1 MTSFAQAEQTEFTDY
16 VSQLDF
22 NRASETVKAE
32 VTVKTYVDGDTV
44 HFYVDEQVVESGV
57 LKARFLA
64 VNTPECTGKIE
75 EYGKKAAAFTRE
87 KLTQAESIWIE
98 SDNGQWNLDSTG
110 DRHLA
115 WVWYRLPGETAYRN
129 LNLEILQNG
138 LAIANSTAQNRYGT
152 ICMSALNQARSQKLN
167 VYSGQKDPD
176 FYYGDAV
183 ELTLKELRTNLDA
196 YNGIKVAFNGVVTMN
211 NAQSVYVE
219 SYDEETG
226 LYYGMSVYY
235 GHGLSGAGLNILS
248 VGNEVRIVGTV
259 QYYEAGGTWQVSGL
273 TYRMMKPKDPGNIQ
287 KLSDGHSPAWVLT
300 TPDTFVS
307 QVTIQGEESAQV
319 FESADFS
326 AHGNVPPDRVE
337 TLTDCPDTLQL
348 FTVYIA
354 ITAVDDV
361 TVIKG
366 RFIFVGFHIDFNGC
380 LFGYVG
386 VIKRQKADA
395 QLFIKKIIHSVKG
408 SARDFTAELNGFSI
422 TENSKTFVIRY
433 FQIGRDRSISV
444 CFSDNKLIFSF
455 GSIIGKDLEICSGHL
470 FQE

>member
-1 MTSFAQAEQTEFTDY
+1 MKNHMRLHALCIVCLLLCALVPAFAQAEAADFTDY

-32 VTVKTYVDGDTV
+32 VTVKTFVDGDTV
-44 HFYVDEQVVESGV
+44 HFHVDEQVVESGV
-57 LKARFLA
+57 LKGRFLA

-87 KLTQAESIWIE
+87 KLSAAESIWIE
-98 SDNGQWNLDSTG
+98 SDNGQWNLDSTAA
-110 DRHLA
+110 RHLV

-138 LAIANSTAQNRYGT
+138 LAIANSTANNRYGT
-152 ICMSALNQARSQKLN
+152 ICMNALNQARAQKLN

-183 ELTLKELRTNLDA
+183 ELTLKELRTNLEA
-196 YNGIKVAFNGVVTMN
+196 YNGIKVAFNGVITMN

-226 LYYGMSVYY
+226 MYYGMSVYY

-248 VGNEVRIVGTV
+248 VGNEARIVGTV

-300 TPDTFVS
+300 TPDAFVGK
-307 QVTIQGEESAQV
+307 VTIDGEYGQQVFDYAALAMGTSIEMKSLTVKEVYTTTDEESSSQGALTLTCENNGVTVSVRTIPLYGADGKLVTEDMFLGKTIDVKGVVDV
-319 FESADFS
+319 FEGQYQIKVFVLD
-326 AHGNVPPDRVE
+326 NI
-337 TLTDCPDTLQL
+337 
-348 FTVYIA
+348 TVY
-354 ITAVDDV
+354 D
-361 TVIKG
+361 
-366 RFIFVGFHIDFNGC
+366 
-380 LFGYVG
+380 
-386 VIKRQKADA
+386 
-395 QLFIKKIIHSVKG
+395 
-408 SARDFTAELNGFSI
+408 
-422 TENSKTFVIRY
+422 
-433 FQIGRDRSISV
+433 
-444 CFSDNKLIFSF
+444 
-455 GSIIGKDLEICSGHL
+455 
-470 FQE
+470 